1 MVLRQNHQSRHT
13 KRAGFTLMEI
23 IVVVAIILILAS
35 AGVVVYTTLLAGT
48 KEDRA
53 KMDCKSLQTVV
64 TSYYVKHSVYPQSL
78 RELTERGQ
86 DGSPALLDE
95 KGLIDPWGNEYIYDQ
110 GQRHPKTDR
119 PLIYTNGP
127 PGQNKKISNW
137 D

>member
-1 MVLRQNHQSRHT
+1 MLMRQNHLNRQT
-13 KRAGFTLMEI
+13 KRPGFTLMEI

-64 TSYYVKHSVYPQSL
+64 TSYYVKHTVYPQSL
-78 RELTERGQ
+78 RELTERQQ
-86 DGSPALLDE
+86 DGTPAMLEE
-95 KGLIDPWGNEYIYDQ
+95 KGLIDPWGNEYLYDPN
-110 GQRHPKTDR
+110 QRHPKTDR

>member
-1 MVLRQNHQSRHT
+1 MLLRQNRQNRLT
-13 KRAGFTLMEI
+13 KRPGFTLMEI

-64 TSYYVKHSVYPQSL
+64 TSYYVKHSIYPQTL
-78 RELTERGQ
+78 RELAERAP

-95 KGLIDPWGNEYIYDQ
+95 KGLIDPWGNEYHYDQ
-110 GQRHPKTDR
+110 GQRHQKTDR
-119 PLIYTNGP
+119 PKIWSDGP
-127 PGQNKKISNW
+127 PGQNKPISNW